1 MNQLK
6 RLIAAN
12 ETRIVL
18 IIALLVFFV
27 LIGFCF
33 AAWHAGEDVSM
44 RGAAVGGGLV
54 ALFQYFRRQKR
65 A

>member
-6 RLIAAN
+6 KLIASN
-12 ETRIVL
+12 ETRL
-18 IIALLVFFV
+18 ILATAMLVFLV

-33 AAWHAGEDVSM
+33 SAWRAGEDVGM

-54 ALFQYFRRQKR
+54 ALIQYYRRQKGS
-65 A
+65 